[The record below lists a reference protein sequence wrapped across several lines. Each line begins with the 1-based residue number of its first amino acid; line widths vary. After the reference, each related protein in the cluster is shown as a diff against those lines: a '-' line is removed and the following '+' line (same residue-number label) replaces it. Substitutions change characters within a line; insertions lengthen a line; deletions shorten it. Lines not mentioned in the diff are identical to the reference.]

1 MKDPIILTAKPQE
14 ILAIQWTNNEPYIR
28 EFIGEDKSIR
38 FPHGRFEVW
47 NNEQGSWI
55 NVPMW
60 HYVYK
65 GTRGEL
71 GVLSP
76 EQMEKNYNAR
86 TLTDANGIEAEVIN
100 IPNTEVNEETSE
112 G

>member
-1 MKDPIILTAKPQE
+1 MKEPIVLRSKVRE
-14 ILAIQWTNNEPYIR
+14 FLAIQWTNNEPYMR
-28 EFIGEDKSIR
+28 EFVGDDKSLR
-38 FPHGRFEVW
+38 FPNGRFEVW
-47 NNEQGSWI
+47 NNEQSSWI

-76 EQMEKNYNAR
+76 EQMEENYNAQ
-86 TLTDANGIEAEVIN
+86 TLASNAEVIN
-100 IPNTEVNEETSE
+100 VTPSEVEEEKTEE
-112 G
+112 